1 MKSFKTTVPTP
12 TGFSNQQAL
21 LVLLILFPLGLMAI
35 GSLAVLWLKQ
45 PSVVADTPS
54 KPTATEPNQP
64 QARTNSNSNSN
75 SNDHNKTTPDPDL
88 IALQE
93 QRLNDLAD
101 AIFWRRHPSLQ
112 GVKLSGQTGDLA
124 REWSRIR
131 HCDAIVDDRF
141 YRLHPHMRG
150 RTIQPN
156 QTELAAS
163 WQRLRDQ
170 VEGCS

>member
-64 QARTNSNSNSN
+64 QARTNSNSN
-75 SNDHNKTTPDPDL
+75 DHNKTTPDPDL

-101 AIFWRRHPSLQ
+101 AIFWRRNPSLQ

-156 QTELAAS
+156 QTEPAAS